1 MRLRVWLII
10 VAVLLG
16 GCSLR
21 VSDTSEAGNAP
32 DVALPSASGP
42 AIHSEISSVVQR
54 VLPSVV
60 NIRVT
65 SVSQDLFGAPVEQQ
79 GQGSGVV
86 IDENGTI
93 LTNNHVV
100 RGAVEVRVVFNDGRD
115 LEGEVVGT
123 AVEQDL
129 AVVRVDT
136 DDLRPIEIGRSA
148 DLRLGDDVLAVG
160 FPLGLGGPTVTRGI
174 VSGKERT
181 VTAGDGSGFSEKLEG
196 LLQTDAAINPG
207 NSGGALVDALG
218 RLVGINTA
226 GVQAGQAENIG
237 FAIPIDKA
245 IPIVEEILS
254 EPQTERAWLGV
265 QVVTLDDV
273 TAAQLGLDPDLE
285 GALVA
290 GVFESSPAAEAGI
303 EQGDVIVRVGD
314 TEVRGGDDL
323 TRALTNLDPG
333 DEVEVDLVSDGGT
346 RTVEVVLAQRPVT
359 LG

>member
-1 MRLRVWLII
+1 MRLRLWSLV
-10 VAVLLG
+10 VLVVLSS
-16 GCSLR
+16 CSLR
-21 VSDTSEAGNAP
+21 VAETDDTAANTP
-32 DVALPSASGP
+32 VPPLPSPSGP
-42 AIHSEISSVVQR
+42 AVHSEVADVVQR

-65 SVSQDLFGAPVEQQ
+65 SLTADVFGDPVEAQ

-86 IDENGTI
+86 IDDDGTI

-100 RGAVEVRVVFNDGRD
+100 RGAVDVRVVFNDGRD
-115 LEGEVVGT
+115 LQGEVVGT
-123 AVEQDL
+123 AREQDI
-129 AVVRVDT
+129 AVVRVNT
-136 DDLRPIEIGRSA
+136 DDLRPIPIGRSQA
-148 DLRLGDDVLAVG
+148 LRLGDDVLAVG

-181 VTAGDGSGFSEKLEG
+181 VTAAGQGFTEELKG

-245 IPIVEEILS
+245 MPVVQEILS
-254 EPQTERAWLGV
+254 EPQEKRAWLGV
-265 QVVTLDDV
+265 QVVTLDEV
-273 TAAQLGLDPDLE
+273 TAAQLGLDSDLR
-285 GALVA
+285 GALIA
-290 GVFESSPAAEAGI
+290 GVFEASPAARAGLQ
-303 EQGDVIVRVGD
+303 QGDVIVRVEEA
-314 TEVRGGDDL
+314 TIRSGDDL
-323 TRALTNLDPG
+323 TRALTGLDPG
-333 DEVEVDLVSDGGT
+333 DEVEVEVVGEDDRVVT
-346 RTVEVVLAQRPVT
+346 VVLARRPVT